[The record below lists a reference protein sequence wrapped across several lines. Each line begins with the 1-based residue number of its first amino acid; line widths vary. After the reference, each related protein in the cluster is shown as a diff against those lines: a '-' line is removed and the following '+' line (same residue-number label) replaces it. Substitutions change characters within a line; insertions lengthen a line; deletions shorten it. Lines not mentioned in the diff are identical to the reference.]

1 MKVTTK
7 LVGYGLA
14 CLGTATIASLV
25 RFEAAPEYVA
35 AGYAAIILGLLATAW
50 RTRHEIFTYQAL
62 VMLGLTAFRIGLY
75 NFYSMDKP
83 LASAW
88 TSSLWAIGLLA
99 AAVPFGFL
107 LRRNVTE
114 PASGEWFLKLSE
126 HMEQPLFFV
135 PVVLMAILL
144 LLKTPDMVTL
154 AWGAEGVL
162 VFLLALAAKE
172 RSFRLTGLGLIM
184 MCVGK
189 VVTWDVWHYAD
200 ARARYLTLIGIGLI
214 LLVVSF
220 LYGRYREAFRELL

>member
-1 MKVTTK
+1 MKLTTK
-7 LVGYGLA
+7 MIGYGLA

-35 AGYAAIILGLLATAW
+35 AGYSAIILALLATAW

-62 VMLGLTAFRIGLY
+62 VMLGVAAFRIGLY

-99 AAVPFGFL
+99 ATVPFGFL
-107 LRRNVTE
+107 LRQKAAPSHGE
-114 PASGEWFLKLSE
+114 PWFLTLSQ

-162 VFLLALAAKE
+162 VFLLALVAKE

-189 VVTWDVWHYAD
+189 VVVWDVWHYAD
-200 ARARYLTLIGIGLI
+200 ARARYLTLMGIGAI

>member
-1 MKVTTK
+1 MKLTTK
-7 LVGYGLA
+7 IIGYGLA

-25 RFEAAPEYVA
+25 RFEAAPEYVS
-35 AGYAAIILGLLATAW
+35 AGYSAIVLALLATSW

-62 VMLGLTAFRIGLY
+62 AMLGVTAFRISLY

-83 LASAW
+83 AGSAW

-107 LRRNVTE
+107 LRKSAST
-114 PASGEWFLKLSE
+114 PASDQWFLKLSE

-144 LLKTPDMVTL
+144 LLKTPDLVTL

-162 VFLLALAAKE
+162 VFLLALVARE
-172 RSFRLTGLGLIM
+172 RSFRLTGLSLIM
-184 MCVGK
+184 LCVGK
-189 VVTWDVWHYAD
+189 VVVWDVWHYAD

-214 LLVVSF
+214 LLVISF

>member
-1 MKVTTK
+1 MKLTTK
-7 LVGYGLA
+7 WIGWGLA
-14 CLGTATIASLV
+14 CLGTATIASIV

-35 AGYAAIILGLLATAW
+35 AGYSAIILALLATAW

-62 VMLGLTAFRIGLY
+62 AMLGVATFRISLY

-83 LASAW
+83 SASAW

-107 LRRNVTE
+107 LRRNSNVTDTDQ
-114 PASGEWFLKLSE
+114 WFLKLSE

-144 LLKTPDMVTL
+144 LLRTPDMVTL

-172 RSFRLTGLGLIM
+172 RSFRLTGLGLIVL
-184 MCVGK
+184 CVGK

-200 ARARYLTLIGIGLI
+200 ARARYLTLIGIGVI
-214 LLVVSF
+214 LLVISF
-220 LYGRYREAFRELL
+220 LYGRYREALRELL